1 MKCKCMGKCNIKVTF
16 NSHKKTFSMCLLC
29 AKKQYKSLVN
39 GHNYKI
45 IKIEE
50 YDAKRKSISFVL

>member
-39 GHNYKI
+39 GHKYKI

-50 YDAKRKSISFVL
+50 YENTRTKVC

>member
-16 NSHKKTFSMCLLC
+16 KSHKKAFSMCLLC

-50 YDAKRKSISFVL
+50 YE

>member
-1 MKCKCMGKCNIKVTF
+1 MKCKCMSKCNIKVIF
-16 NSHKKTFSMCLLC
+16 RSHKKKISMCLDC
-29 AKKQYKSLVN
+29 AKKRYKSLVN

-50 YDAKRKSISFVL
+50 YENTGTESSGV

>member
-1 MKCKCMGKCNIKVTF
+1 MNCKCMGKCNIKVTF
-16 NSHKKTFSMCLLC
+16 KSHKKTFSMCLIC
-29 AKKQYKSLVN
+29 AKKRYKSLVN

-50 YDAKRKSISFVL
+50 YERQ